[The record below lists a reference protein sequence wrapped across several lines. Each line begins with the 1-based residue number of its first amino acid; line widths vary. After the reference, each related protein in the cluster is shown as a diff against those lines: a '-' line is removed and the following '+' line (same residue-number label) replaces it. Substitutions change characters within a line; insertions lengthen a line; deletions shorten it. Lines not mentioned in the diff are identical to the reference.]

1 MIRTFL
7 PPDLVEFMHRHQYR
21 PEPLKLSGS
30 GFLRFPLGNEANGNT
45 SGYAKLFP
53 DGNSAVFGDF
63 KSGTQII
70 WNAKDEKSLSP
81 PERRAREEALKKAR
95 EEIAEERRQLQVAAA
110 RRAAEIYAGAK
121 EARTDHSY
129 LLRKCIKP
137 CGGIRQHDNQ
147 LLVPVYV
154 ADKLT
159 SLQFIEEDGTKRFL
173 SGGEISGGC
182 CVLGDPADVICIAE
196 GYATGCSI
204 HEATGHAVAVAFN
217 AGNLTL
223 VVQTMRQRFKE
234 ATLIVCSD
242 NDQWTEGNPG
252 LTKATEAALTVGGLL
267 AVPDFAE
274 RDMSTRPTDFNDL
287 HVLSGKGMVNQA
299 IAAAR
304 KVGDPPRPVSDPQ
317 LTPHLMSHQALVPA
331 GDQVGL
337 DGLPI
342 NLRSQ
347 TDTEAATDA
356 ETSEIAKT
364 IEVSRTFKSGKWEQ
378 PEAIKQEDALLAGE
392 CDAPLAPPK
401 MPEIGFPPL
410 IHDIVEVACA
420 NSEAHWVAV
429 AANAVAYFS
438 AMTGRALFQSI
449 GDAVIHCRPFPL
461 IVGKSG
467 KARKGTAE
475 STVRKIFRRANAL
488 INEQR
493 EVEESLRC
501 HTGGLSTGEG
511 IAWAIRDPIEADE
524 KGRGGDPGVT
534 DKRLLAI
541 ESEFDNVLSQL
552 RRDNNTL
559 SATIRNLFDGR
570 DIEPLTKTNPTRATR
585 PHVSIL
591 GHITSHELRE
601 KATANDVANGLLNRF
616 MILHV
621 YRPKLVALPLPT
633 PEAKIEE
640 LAQRVTDAIMGVT
653 HGNLHDDNLYEV
665 TFSDA
670 ARDLWVEQYETIT
683 RDREGKAGSLLARSE
698 MYARMLA
705 MVFAAMDKRLIIE
718 PRDLHAAI
726 AWVEYWNSS
735 VTYVFNCRDDESGLD
750 PFEAEV
756 LVIVTRNP
764 GITLTNLRKHWPNS
778 RRKQVDNAL
787 KTLLNLA
794 PPLIEQEQEQTGG
807 RPATRYFPYEK
818 K

>member
-1 MIRTFL
+1 MIRTSL
-7 PPDLVEFMHRHQYR
+7 PPALVEFMHQHQYR

-30 GFLRFPLGNEANGNT
+30 GFLRFPVGNEANGNT

-63 KSGTQII
+63 KSGMQIT

-81 PERRAREEALKKAR
+81 SERKAREEALKKAR
-95 EEIAEERRQLQVAAA
+95 EEIAEERRQLQVVAAG
-110 RRAAEIYAGAK
+110 RAAEIYEGAK
-121 EARTDHSY
+121 EAKTNHPY
-129 LLRKCIKP
+129 LLRKCISP
-137 CGGIRQHDNQ
+137 CGGIRQHGNQ

-159 SLQFIEEDGTKRFL
+159 SLQFIEEDGAKRFL

-217 AGNLTL
+217 AGNLTA
-223 VVQTMRQRFKE
+223 VAQTMRQRFKE
-234 ATLIVCSD
+234 ATVILCSD

-252 LTKATEAALTVGGLL
+252 LTKAKEAAFAVGGLL
-267 AVPDFAE
+267 AVPDFATC
-274 RDMSTRPTDFNDL
+274 DMSTKPTDFNDL
-287 HVLSGKGMVNQA
+287 HVLLGKDSVNQA
-299 IAAAR
+299 VAAAR
-304 KVGDPPRPVSDPQ
+304 KIGDSARPLEITKPVEVNG
-317 LTPHLMSHQALVPA
+317 MFKA
-331 GDQVGL
+331 GG
-337 DGLPI
+337 
-342 NLRSQ
+342 
-347 TDTEAATDA
+347 
-356 ETSEIAKT
+356 
-364 IEVSRTFKSGKWEQ
+364 WEQ
-378 PEAIKQEDALLAGE
+378 PEAIKQEDALMAGE
-392 CDAPLAPPK
+392 FDAPLAPPK

-410 IHDIVEVACA
+410 IRAIVEVACA
-420 NSEAHWVAV
+420 NSEAHRVAV

-438 AMTGRALFQSI
+438 AMTGRAVFQSI
-449 GDAVIHCRPFPL
+449 GDAEIHCRPFPL

-475 STVRKIFRRANAL
+475 STVRKIFRRADAI
-488 INEQR
+488 INQQR
-493 EVEESLRC
+493 EVEESLHC

-534 DKRLLAI
+534 DKRLLAV

-570 DIEPLTKTNPTRATR
+570 DLEPLTKTNPTRATR

-616 MILHV
+616 MMLYV

-633 PEAKIEE
+633 SEATIEE
-640 LAQRVTDAIMGVT
+640 LAQRVADAIMGVT
-653 HGNLHDDNLYEV
+653 NGNLHDDNKYEV
-665 TFSDA
+665 TFNDA
-670 ARDLWVEQYETIT
+670 ARDLWVEQYPTIT
-683 RDREGKAGSLLARSE
+683 RDREGKTGSLLARSE

-705 MVFAAMDKRLIIE
+705 MIFAAMDKRLIIE
-718 PRDLHAAI
+718 PRHLHAAI

-735 VTYVFNCRDDESGLD
+735 VTYIFNCRDDEGGLD

-756 LVIVTRNP
+756 LTTVTRNP
-764 GITLTNLRKHWPNS
+764 GIKLTNLRKHWPNS
-778 RRKQVDNAL
+778 RRKQVDSAL
-787 KTLLNLA
+787 KMLLNLA